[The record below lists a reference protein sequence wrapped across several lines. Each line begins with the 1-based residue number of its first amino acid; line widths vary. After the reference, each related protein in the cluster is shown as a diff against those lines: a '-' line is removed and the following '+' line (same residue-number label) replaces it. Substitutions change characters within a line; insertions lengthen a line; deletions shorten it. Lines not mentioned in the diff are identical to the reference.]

1 MGEALRSQARK
12 LPDAPRD
19 KPAQPGIQLHL
30 PQPPSTA
37 HRPRAETFLKQTWVY
52 FSWLVAATCL
62 PFTQFVSSID
72 TPYWSPHLLFLRV
85 CLTPSYPGQPLM
97 SASGITSAGKLTP
110 RPSRRSSGRSG
121 VSQHSAQKREG
132 VAGSQSFSFHQTV
145 NSWKILMT
153 FISGPPV
160 PHGHMTLSSMV
171 FAHHLTSSFLN
182 GSTPKLDLPTS
193 QLVLTHLLSFP
204 TQEHTKPWRSK
215 SRVKCCGWG
224 RETQE

>member
-52 FSWLVAATCL
+52 FGWLVAATCL

-97 SASGITSAGKLTP
+97 SASGVTSAGKLTP

-153 FISGPPV
+153 FISGPPSASRTYDTIFDGLCPPSYLFFPQWKHTETGS
-160 PHGHMTLSSMV
+160 PHLSASPHSPP
-171 FAHHLTSSFLN
+171 FLSYPGAH
-182 GSTPKLDLPTS
+182 
-193 QLVLTHLLSFP
+193 
-204 TQEHTKPWRSK
+204 
-215 SRVKCCGWG
+215 
-224 RETQE
+224 